1 MHIFPISEE
10 RKKVTIKNWYIPRFE
25 GYSRYFTDI
34 AHAYFD
40 YVITMASA
48 CACFTDSDQNFW
60 WKLYQIE
67 NLWSKLVS
75 DGDLEIL
82 LDNSDDVNTNEL
94 VKYVVTHSL
103 EVYRW
108 QCS

>member
-1 MHIFPISEE
+1 MLVFS
-10 RKKVTIKNWYIPRFE
+10 
-25 GYSRYFTDI
+25 
-34 AHAYFD
+34 
-40 YVITMASA
+40 
-48 CACFTDSDQNFW
+48 DSDQNFW
-60 WKLYQIE
+60 YKLYQIE

-103 EVYRW
+103 EVYRCDDNEAKLKLGLALDKPW
-108 QCS
+108 QNRTRFHLNRHWKRL